1 MEKVKSSSLSFK
13 DLSIDESATIFGGA
27 GFAYDVGRSIRFLI
41 ISAQGAHG
49 AAPGSSW
56 RGNGRCR
63 LGRQYIS

>member
-1 MEKVKSSSLSFK
+1 MEKIKCSSLFFK

-49 AAPGSSW
+49 PGMAIADW
-56 RGNGRCR
+56 VGNTF
-63 LGRQYIS
+63 LES